1 MAKTV
6 RKIQQPVALLP
17 KKKRVAAYAR
27 VSSGKDAML
36 HSLSAQV
43 SYYSEYIQRNSNWEF
58 SGVYADEALTGTKDM
73 RPEFQRMLADC
84 RAGEVNM
91 VITKSISRFARNTV
105 TLLETTRELKALGI
119 DVYFEEQNIH
129 TISGEGEMILT
140 LLACVAQEESR
151 ATSENCKWRI
161 REQFKNGETANWR
174 FLYGYRIQQGEVFID
189 ESEAVIV
196 RRIFAEYLS
205 GDGAYRIANRLCSDG
220 IPSYYGGEWTAKR
233 VYAALKNEKY
243 TGNALL
249 QKAYVTDH
257 LTKKKVVNNGELP
270 RYYAEDTHPAIIDME
285 QFEAVQKRLAAA
297 NERTNAKGNH
307 ASRYP
312 FSGMIRCG
320 QCGSY
325 YRRKTNRDRN
335 YWNCSAYLTKGTA
348 ACQAKEIPEDTLIA
362 LTNQA
367 LGVSTFDEDIFKKHI
382 SSMCVPAPNRVI
394 FTFTDGSRVE
404 MEWKDRS
411 RSESWTEDKRRAVGE
426 QTKARRS
433 E

>member
-1 MAKTV
+1 MTKTI
-6 RKIQQPVALLP
+6 RKIQQPAALHLA
-17 KKKRVAAYAR
+17 KKRVAAYAR

-43 SYYSEYIQRNSNWEF
+43 SYFSDYIQRNPEWEF
-58 SGVYADEALTGTKDM
+58 SGVYADEALSGTKDM

-84 RAGEVNM
+84 RAGEVDM

-196 RRIFAEYLS
+196 RRIFDEYLS

-411 RSESWTEDKRRAVGE
+411 RSESWTDEMRQAARENRRCE
-426 QTKARRS
+426 
-433 E
+433 

>member
-1 MAKTV
+1 MTKTI
-6 RKIQQPVALLP
+6 RKIQQQAALHLD
-17 KKKRVAAYAR
+17 KKRVAAYAR

-58 SGVYADEALTGTKDM
+58 SGVYADEALSGTKDM

-84 RAGEVNM
+84 RAGEVDM

-196 RRIFAEYLS
+196 RRIFDEYLS
-205 GDGAYRIANRLCSDG
+205 GDGACCIANRLCSDG

-249 QKAYVTDH
+249 QKAYVMDH

-285 QFEAVQKRLAAA
+285 QFEAVQRRLAAA

-312 FSGMIRCG
+312 FSGMICCG

-325 YRRKTNRDRN
+325 YRRKTNRGRH
-335 YWNCSAYLTKGTA
+335 YWNCSTYLTKGTA
-348 ACQAKEIPEDTLIA
+348 ACQAKQIPEDTLIA

-367 LGVSTFDEDIFKKHI
+367 LGITTFDEDIFKKHI
-382 SSMCVPAPNRVI
+382 SAMCVPSQNRVI

-404 MEWKDRS
+404 TEWKDRS

-426 QTKARRS
+426 QTRARRS